1 MLAKPAGT
9 YRIFLMGGS
18 TAYGLGGLWPH
29 IQRTFAVLK
38 NSETIDAYL
47 ERILGDSVPGT
58 HIEVINAAITS
69 TWTHHELIYLNQTL
83 LRYQPDMVLFLDGFN
98 DFFFDNRDHD
108 QFADYSYD
116 LQSRIV
122 MGDPTLYAL
131 AYANAWWLFRENALG
146 NVLGRTARLAN
157 LLLTPRP
164 EQPPVDVERALA
176 GLRYVFPRSA
186 LKMWRR
192 SGLILRD
199 EGVAPVFMLQPM
211 LVLERGRL
219 ARMSPEEQRLFRF
232 NVESYRTNYEQFA
245 RDAVAYIQAEAAPMA
260 ADVGGTF
267 LDLTGIYRDAEG
279 QIFTDYAHLTP
290 HGNEWLA
297 RYVAARILPVIRAQ
311 KTRHPNRADGRTVV
325 R

>member
-1 MLAKPAGT
+1 LNP
-9 YRIFLMGGS
+9 
-18 TAYGLGGLWPH
+18 
-29 IQRTFAVLK
+29 
-38 NSETIDAYL
+38 
-47 ERILGDSVPGT
+47 
-58 HIEVINAAITS
+58 AITVTQKQLS
-69 TWTHHELIYLNQTL
+69 DFLLNVALVRPVFIWGPPGIGKSSLVQQFT
-83 LRYQPDMVLFLDGFN
+83 GFPSMY
-98 DFFFDNRDHD
+98 H
-108 QFADYSYD
+108 
-116 LQSRIV
+116 
-122 MGDPTLYAL
+122 MG
-131 AYANAWWLFRENALG
+131 
-146 NVLGRTARLAN
+146 
-157 LLLTPRP
+157 P

-245 RDAVAYIQAEAAPMA
+245 RDAVAYIQGEAAPMA

>member
-1 MLAKPAGT
+1 MPPHQSLTGWPTRRRRRPIEVSSPPACEPWLRPSPRMVAARATWRMNSPLPCSSTTVTFGPTGTGAWRRTSSRRWLPSFPQLELASPMSLDSTPSLSLGKRLLFSLLLIGIALGTCELIAIWYLRAFNGYDGTHLYEYVFDPYKNVLPAPNYVDTRGIHHNRQGFRRTGEVMLAKPAGT

-116 LQSRIV
+116 LQSR
-122 MGDPTLYAL
+122 
-131 AYANAWWLFRENALG
+131 
-146 NVLGRTARLAN
+146 
-157 LLLTPRP
+157 
-164 EQPPVDVERALA
+164 
-176 GLRYVFPRSA
+176 
-186 LKMWRR
+186 
-192 SGLILRD
+192 
-199 EGVAPVFMLQPM
+199 
-211 LVLERGRL
+211 
-219 ARMSPEEQRLFRF
+219 
-232 NVESYRTNYEQFA
+232 
-245 RDAVAYIQAEAAPMA
+245 
-260 ADVGGTF
+260 
-267 LDLTGIYRDAEG
+267 
-279 QIFTDYAHLTP
+279 
-290 HGNEWLA
+290 
-297 RYVAARILPVIRAQ
+297 
-311 KTRHPNRADGRTVV
+311 
-325 R
+325 